1 MPNPSPDENQPE
13 HDSKATRLAQD
24 ITDLQKEIRQD
35 FDQRIFD
42 LTNIMAR
49 FKSLMINDV
58 RSQTQQSS
66 ASNALPPAQPLDN
79 IQAQPGENRQIPILT
94 RKVSVQPKAEAPEQ
108 SKLARPIH
116 HRARFETG
124 LYRLNSQLQRFRLE
138 LDQELEFRQQPLHV
152 HFRQPSELAKTL
164 QQLSLNNGDPDEGS
178 DESGS

>member
-13 HDSKATRLAQD
+13 QDSKSTRLAQD

-58 RSQTQQSS
+58 RSQSQQSS
-66 ASNALPPAQPLDN
+66 STSMLPASAQPRSPQTDAPD
-79 IQAQPGENRQIPILT
+79 QRQIPILT
-94 RKVSVQPKAEAPEQ
+94 RRVPLPQAEPAAQKKPM
-108 SKLARPIH
+108 RPLQQ
-116 HRARFETG
+116 RARFETG

-152 HFRQPSELAKTL
+152 HFRQPSDLAKTL
-164 QQLSLNNGDPDEGS
+164 QQLSLNGDGQDDDAQNAS
-178 DESGS
+178 

>member
-13 HDSKATRLAQD
+13 QDSKSTRLAQD

-42 LTNIMAR
+42 LTTIMAR

-58 RSQTQQSS
+58 RSQSQQST
-66 ASNALPPAQPLDN
+66 APNMQAPANRQADSQQPRS
-79 IQAQPGENRQIPILT
+79 QQPRQIPILT
-94 RKVSVQPKAEAPEQ
+94 RKVQLRAGEPAAPKP
-108 SKLARPIH
+108 LVRPVH
-116 HRARFETG
+116 QRARFETG

-164 QQLSLNNGDPDEGS
+164 QQLSLNS
-178 DESGS
+178 DEDGDASDQ